1 MLKYSAANKKTYLN
15 LQQLLTF
22 LQQGIQR
29 RFDKETLPNKGKG
42 TKRPFPFYP
51 SRNEIALGKL
61 TS

>member
-29 RFDKETLPNKGKG
+29 RFAKETFPAKGKRTAWG
-42 TKRPFPFYP
+42 MKFVQTKDL
-51 SRNEIALGKL
+51 A
-61 TS
+61 